1 MQDYRPYFYINEGKV
16 VMSVLGPKDGTHW
29 AGAYTPDELERVG
42 VKAIQAAQ
50 EYREKLAQEEQAK
63 FPIGGD
69 PIVKTITDKLYGPSD
84 VIEEE
89 MA

>member
-1 MQDYRPYFYINEGKV
+1 MQDYRPYFYISEGKIA
-16 VMSVLGPKDGTHW
+16 MSVLGPKNGDHW

-50 EYREKLAQEEQAK
+50 EYREKLAQEEQEL
-63 FPIGGD
+63 PIGGD
-69 PIVKTITDKLYGPSD
+69 PIVKTITDKLYG
-84 VIEEE
+84 EKE